1 MDYLKYK
8 EHIAINSRKK
18 KQVVDPY
25 FNQHRAYA
33 EIAEIEKISPH
44 DMHVIIK
51 KEEVRRQKIAQE
63 QEEISST
70 AYGLVMVRAMLKFSS
85 IKLKEPEVIGMFIEY
100 CKLNHT

>member
-25 FNQHRAYA
+25 FNQHRTYA
-33 EIAEIEKISPH
+33 KIAEIEKISPH

-51 KEEVRRQKIAQE
+51 KEEVRK
-63 QEEISST
+63 
-70 AYGLVMVRAMLKFSS
+70 
-85 IKLKEPEVIGMFIEY
+85 
-100 CKLNHT
+100 